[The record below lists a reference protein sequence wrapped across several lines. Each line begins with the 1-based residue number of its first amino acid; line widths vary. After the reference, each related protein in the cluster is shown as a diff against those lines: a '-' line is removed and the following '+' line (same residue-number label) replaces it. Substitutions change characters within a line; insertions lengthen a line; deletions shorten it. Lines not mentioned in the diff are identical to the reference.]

1 VRFGFDGHINPY
13 VLASPIMSLS
23 ERLMQCQSLDDFYDL
38 CAPLGLYS
46 RDRRFLHLEMDIV
59 NRCNIRCVM
68 CFHSFEST
76 RRERTV
82 HLSPDDFAFVAARVL
97 PHAYHLSLS
106 LGNEPLMS
114 PHFVEIL
121 RLASGYKIPNVN
133 FFTNGL
139 LLNDKNIE
147 AIIEYG
153 VTQLCISIDG
163 ATPATYN
170 AIRRDGDF
178 DHLIRNVKRFIAR
191 RDALRSATPR
201 VRFDFVLMK
210 RNIHE
215 LPDLVKLAAE
225 LGVQQLAF
233 RHLVSFEGLNMEQES
248 LQLEKALSDQCLGA
262 ALKTA
267 ATLGLEVQTRPEFFK
282 PKSRLRFL
290 KATLLH
296 ASHLLPRGRGTASDT
311 PEADS
316 RTPFVPTP
324 YCPFPFFH
332 ISMGPGGHILPC
344 PHAHGEA
351 PYGQVS
357 AETPIDQIWLNS
369 KFMALRRRIL
379 QHDPPDMCRRCPYL
393 ADKYPNIAELFASRT
408 QPCRPVHEMTG

>member
-1 VRFGFDGHINPY
+1 
-13 VLASPIMSLS
+13 VLASPIMSLP
-23 ERLMQCQSLDDFYDL
+23 EGLMECQSLDEFYDL

-46 RDRRFLHLEMDIV
+46 RGRRFLHLEMDIV
-59 NRCNIRCVM
+59 NRCNIRCIM

-76 RRERTV
+76 RRARTV
-82 HLSPDDFAFVAARVL
+82 HLSPDDFAFVASRML

-121 RLASGYKIPNVN
+121 RLASGYKVPNVN

-139 LLNDKNIE
+139 LLNDSKID
-147 AIIEYG
+147 AIIQYG

-163 ATPATYN
+163 ATAATYN

-178 DHLIRNVKRFIAR
+178 DHLIHNVKRFIAR
-191 RDALRSATPR
+191 RDAMQSATPR

-215 LPDLVKLAAE
+215 LPDLVKLAAQ

-248 LQLEKALSDQCLGA
+248 LQLERALSDKCLRA
-262 ALKTA
+262 ALKRA
-267 ATLGLEVQTRPEFFK
+267 AKLGLEVQTRPEFFNAK
-282 PKSRLRFL
+282 KSRLQLL
-290 KATLLH
+290 KAPLLH
-296 ASHLLPRGRGTASDT
+296 ASRLLKRSRGTAGSDAR
-311 PEADS
+311 EVGS

-357 AETPIDQIWLNS
+357 GETPIDQIWLNS
-369 KFMALRRRIL
+369 KFMELRGRIL
-379 QHDPPDMCRRCPYL
+379 QHDPPEMCRRCPYL
-393 ADKYPNIAELFASRT
+393 ADKYPNIAELFATRK
-408 QPCRPVHEMTG
+408 QPCPPVHQIRTDPLPKVAAD

>member
-1 VRFGFDGHINPY
+1 
-13 VLASPIMSLS
+13 
-23 ERLMQCQSLDDFYDL
+23 
-38 CAPLGLYS
+38 
-46 RDRRFLHLEMDIV
+46 
-59 NRCNIRCVM
+59 M

-76 RRERTV
+76 RRARTV
-82 HLSPDDFAFVAARVL
+82 HLSPDDFASVASRVL

-121 RLASGYKIPNVN
+121 RLASGYKVPNVN

-139 LLNDKNIE
+139 LLNDNKID
-147 AIIEYG
+147 AIIQSG

-163 ATPATYN
+163 ATAATYN

-178 DHLIRNVKRFIAR
+178 DHLIHNVKRFIAR
-191 RDALRSATPR
+191 RNAMQSATPR

-215 LPDLVKLAAE
+215 LPDLVKLAAQ

-248 LQLEKALSDQCLGA
+248 LQLERALSDRCLRA
-262 ALKTA
+262 ALKKA
-267 ATLGLEVQTRPEFFK
+267 AKLGLEVQTRPEFFNAK
-282 PKSRLRFL
+282 KSRLQFL
-290 KATLLH
+290 KAPLLH
-296 ASHLLPRGRGTASDT
+296 ASRLLQRGRGTPGSHAPD
-311 PEADS
+311 AGS

-379 QHDPPDMCRRCPYL
+379 QHDPPEMCRRCPYL
-393 ADKYPNIAELFASRT
+393 ADKYPNIAELFATRK
-408 QPCRPVHEMTG
+408 QPCPPVHQITG

>member
-1 VRFGFDGHINPY
+1 MY
-13 VLASPIMSLS
+13 SPDSM
-23 ERLMQCQSLDDFYDL
+23 MQCTSLDDFYVL
-38 CAPLGLYS
+38 FSPLGIYT
-46 RDRRFLHLEMDIV
+46 RGRRFLHLEMDIV
-59 NRCNIRCVM
+59 NRCNIRCIM

-76 RRERTV
+76 RRAKIAY
-82 HLSPDDFAFVAARVL
+82 LSPDDFAFVASKVL

-121 RLASGYKIPNVN
+121 RLASGYKVPNIN

-139 LLNDKNIE
+139 LLNSKNID

-170 AIRRDGDF
+170 SIRRDGDF
-178 DHLIRNVKRFIAR
+178 DHLICNVKQFIAR
-191 RDALRSATPR
+191 REAMQSPTPR
-201 VRFDFVLMK
+201 VRFDVVLMK

-215 LPDLVKLAAE
+215 LPDLVKLAAR

-233 RHLVSFEGLNMEQES
+233 RHLVSFEGLDMEQES
-248 LQLEKALSDQCLGA
+248 LQRDKALSDYWLSR

-267 ATLGLEVQTRPEFFK
+267 AKLRLEVQTKPNFFNRP
-282 PKSRLRFL
+282 
-290 KATLLH
+290 LLH
-296 ASHLLPRGRGTASDT
+296 RLSARLFQNVQRAGARTAS
-311 PEADS
+311 EAIS
-316 RTPFVPTP
+316 TRPFVRTP

-332 ISMGPGGHILPC
+332 ISMGPGGHVYPC

-357 AETPIDQIWLNS
+357 AQTPIDQIWLNS
-369 KFMALRRRIL
+369 KFMTLRQRIL
-379 QHDPPDMCRRCPYL
+379 QHDPPEMCCRCPYL
-393 ADKYPNIAELFASRT
+393 AGEYPNVAALFATRK
-408 QPCRPVHEMTG
+408 QA

>member
-1 VRFGFDGHINPY
+1 M
-13 VLASPIMSLS
+13 MSLPES
-23 ERLMQCQSLDDFYDL
+23 LTQCQSLDDFYGL
-38 CAPLGLYS
+38 FSPLGLYS
-46 RDRRFLHLEMDIV
+46 RGWRFLHLEMDIV
-59 NRCNIRCVM
+59 NRCNLRCVM

-76 RRERTV
+76 RRAKTV
-82 HLSPDDFAFVAARVL
+82 HLSPDAFDLVASKVL

-121 RLASGYKIPNVN
+121 RLAFGYKVPNIN

-139 LLNDKNIE
+139 LLNDKNID

-178 DHLIRNVKRFIAR
+178 DHLISNVKRFIAR
-191 RDALRSATPR
+191 RDAMQSATPR

-210 RNIHE
+210 RNVHE
-215 LPDLVKLAAE
+215 LPDLVRLAAR

-233 RHLVSFEGLNMEQES
+233 RHLVSFEGLDMEQEC
-248 LQLEKALSDQCLGA
+248 LHHQKALSDHWLGA

-267 ATLGLEVQTRPEFFK
+267 AKLGLEVQTK
-282 PKSRLRFL
+282 PNYFELRSPPARLKRTLLRFFARL
-290 KATLLH
+290 FPKVQGAG
-296 ASHLLPRGRGTASDT
+296 AS
-311 PEADS
+311 
-316 RTPFVPTP
+316 TPFVPTP

-332 ISMGPGGHILPC
+332 ISMGPGGHVLAC
-344 PHAHGEA
+344 PHSHGEA

-357 AETPIDQIWLNS
+357 AQTPIDQIWLNS
-369 KFMALRRRIL
+369 KFMTLRRRIL
-379 QHDPPDMCRRCPYL
+379 QHDPPEMCCRCPYL
-393 ADKYPNIAELFASRT
+393 ADTYPNVAELFATRKHRCGSHSS
-408 QPCRPVHEMTG
+408 PVTSP

>member
-1 VRFGFDGHINPY
+1 M
-13 VLASPIMSLS
+13 MSLP
-23 ERLMQCQSLDDFYDL
+23 ERLGECRSLDEFYLL

-46 RDRRFLHLEMDIV
+46 RGRRFLHVEMDIV
-59 NRCNIRCVM
+59 NRCNIRCIM

-76 RRERTV
+76 RRAKTAY
-82 HLSPDDFAFVAARVL
+82 LTPDDFASVASKVL

-121 RLASGYKIPNVN
+121 RLASGHKVPNVN

-147 AIIEYG
+147 AIIENG
-153 VTQLCISIDG
+153 VTQLCISIDA

-191 RDALRSATPR
+191 RSAMQSATPR
-201 VRFDFVLMK
+201 LRFDFVLMK
-210 RNIHE
+210 RNIRE
-215 LPDLVKLAAE
+215 VRTLVKLAAT

-233 RHLVSFEGLNMEQES
+233 RHLVSFEGLHMEQES
-248 LQLEKALSDQCLGA
+248 LKNEKALSDRWLRA
-262 ALKTA
+262 ALRTA
-267 ATLGLEVQTRPEFFK
+267 AKLGLEVQSRPAFFK
-282 PKSRLRFL
+282 PP
-290 KATLLH
+290 LLH
-296 ASHLLPRGRGTASDT
+296 RLSARLSPKAQAPGTRSA
-311 PEADS
+311 PETAAAAH
-316 RTPFVPTP
+316 FAGTP

-332 ISMGPGGHILPC
+332 ISMGPGGHVYPC
-344 PHAHGEA
+344 PHSHGEA

-357 AETPIDQIWLNS
+357 AQTPIDQIWLNS
-369 KFMALRRRIL
+369 KFMSLRRRIL
-379 QHDPPDMCRRCPYL
+379 RHDPPEMCGRCPYL
-393 ADKYPNIAELFASRT
+393 ADNHPNVAALFATRNYRAS
-408 QPCRPVHEMTG
+408 PGGALVTGLLPADGIVKAAPNRSEA